1 MPDSENQSNQPGEE
15 EDSGS
20 RRGGGDPFV
29 ARGARG
35 PRSARILLAED
46 DEEIRRAL
54 ESLLSFDGYEVLAV
68 DNGGELMDYLSSWI
82 LGDTDEA
89 PADVIITDIR
99 MPGFNGLSILE
110 GMRARGW
117 TLPVIVISA
126 FGDRDTR
133 ERVERLGGAVF
144 FAKPFEPIELERAV
158 EELYAPA

>member
-1 MPDSENQSNQPGEE
+1 MPESETRSHRE
-15 EDSGS
+15 EDGESSS
-20 RRGGGDPFV
+20 RRGGGDTFG

-35 PRSARILLAED
+35 VRSARILLAED

-54 ESLLSFDGYEVLAV
+54 ESLLSFDGYDVRAV

-110 GMRARGW
+110 GLRARGW

-126 FGDRDTR
+126 FADREIR
-133 ERVERLGGAVF
+133 ERVQRLGGAVF
-144 FAKPFEPIELERAV
+144 LAKPFEPGDLERAV
-158 EELYAPA
+158 EELYEQA

>member
-1 MPDSENQSNQPGEE
+1 MPDSETRSSQGDG
-15 EDSGS
+15 DSGS
-20 RRGGGDPFV
+20 RRGGGDTFA

-54 ESLLSFDGYEVLAV
+54 ASLLSFDGYQVLAV
-68 DNGGELMDYLSSWI
+68 DNGGELMDCLSGWI

-99 MPGFNGLSILE
+99 MPGFNGLSIVE
-110 GMRARGW
+110 GLRARGW

-126 FGDRDTR
+126 FGDREIR

-144 FAKPFEPIELERAV
+144 FAKPFEPLDLERAV
-158 EELYAPA
+158 EDLYDRV